1 MRALLWTVGVVAGVL
16 ILLGLLLEAARWLIV
31 IGAIAVVVLLVLAFV
46 RGRRVAQRGGVPRR

>member
-16 ILLGLLLEAARWLIV
+16 ILLGLLLEAARWLII

-46 RGRRVAQRGGVPRR
+46 RGRRVVQRGAPRR